1 MGLTQIVKSNWVIRK
16 SVKIRSFLYVGDSKG
31 GLTNVEICLKGFE
44 EKSVLGKRKN
54 DRRK

>member
-1 MGLTQIVKSNWVIRK
+1 MGLTQIVKRNWVIRK

-44 EKSVLGKRKN
+44 RKECVGKEEE
-54 DRRK
+54 